1 MKKKQN
7 QTKNTKKAKTTK
19 AENTILIRVRV
30 SKSNHKFFFFF
41 SHLNPQIVTNAMQ
54 LLPHFQKR

>member
-30 SKSNHKFFFFF
+30 SKSNHKFFFF